1 MDLETLNIHRW
12 LLICKPR
19 AGQRSILYGE
29 RRLENRGVVSGA
41 SGITLYPEKVMS
53 RMPTRVPTS

>member
-1 MDLETLNIHRW
+1 MDLQNSESNRW
-12 LLICKPR
+12 LLICRPG